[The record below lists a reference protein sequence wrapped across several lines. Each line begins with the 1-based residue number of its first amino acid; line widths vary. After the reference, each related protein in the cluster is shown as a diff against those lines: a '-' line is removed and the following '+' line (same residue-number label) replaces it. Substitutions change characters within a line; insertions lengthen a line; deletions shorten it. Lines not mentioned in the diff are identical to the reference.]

1 LSSSDTSS
9 GISVVD
15 DEHEPLRCGTLPIR
29 GADRRAVVRV
39 LLVKRVMEAQRVL
52 ERLRDTLLSGIIVGG
67 DATVKNPLLALCA
80 DVAGEF
86 AMKVADRV
94 ETVKLQM

>member
-1 LSSSDTSS
+1 MIDE
-9 GISVVD
+9 
-15 DEHEPLRCGTLPIR
+15 EHEPLRCGTLPIR

-39 LLVKRVMEAQRVL
+39 LLVKRVLEAQRVL
-52 ERLRDTLLSGIIVGG
+52 ERLRDALLSGLLVDGE
-67 DATVKNPLLALCA
+67 ATVKNPLLALCA

-86 AMKVADRV
+86 VTKVAERV

>member
-1 LSSSDTSS
+1 MIDE
-9 GISVVD
+9 
-15 DEHEPLRCGTLPIR
+15 EHEPLRCGTLPIR

-39 LLVKRVMEAQRVL
+39 LLVKRVLEAQRVL
-52 ERLRDTLLSGIIVGG
+52 ERLRDALLSGLLVDGE
-67 DATVKNPLLALCA
+67 ATVKNPLLALCA

-86 AMKVADRV
+86 ATKVAERV

>member
-1 LSSSDTSS
+1 VIDE
-9 GISVVD
+9 
-15 DEHEPLRCGTLPIR
+15 EHEPLRCGTLPIR

-39 LLVKRVMEAQRVL
+39 LLVKRVLEAQRVL
-52 ERLRDTLLSGIIVGG
+52 ERLRDALLSGLLVDGE
-67 DATVKNPLLALCA
+67 AAAVKNPLLALCA

-86 AMKVADRV
+86 ATKVAERV